1 MSEASRNRTRL
12 VGLAIGALFVV
23 LAGKAGYLSL
33 AGEKAPARGEG
44 LKSERV
50 VRADIVDRN
59 GELLATSVSAY
70 SLVANPKLIWD
81 GAEVAEA
88 LATVLPDLDVED
100 MTRRLSD
107 QSREF
112 VWVERGLTPRRRQ
125 AVFDLGLEGL
135 RFEEES
141 RRAYPRG
148 TLAGQ
153 VLGYT
158 NIDGVG
164 AGGIEYSQNER
175 LAAGG
180 EPVRLTID
188 NGVQAAVEAELAISA
203 VEHEAEGGAAIL
215 MDAQTGEIRAM
226 ASWPPFDPNRSI
238 DISMTD
244 PSRLNR
250 ATGAVYELGSIF
262 KPFTVAAAL
271 EAGVIHPKEMFDV
284 RKPLEIRSYK
294 IEDDHPLYG
303 DADVTHIIS
312 KSSNIG
318 TVRINEKLG
327 PRRQQDFLRRA
338 GLMERAAI
346 ELSGSSA
353 PILPERFD
361 DLYSATVSYGHGIA
375 VSPMAFLAAFS
386 SFANGGE
393 RVQPTLIMDATRERP
408 EPVRVMSALTAEI
421 VNVMMREAVVT
432 GTGKNAEV
440 AGYRVAGKTGTAEKP
455 VDGGYYDDR
464 NVTSFAAVFPYDRP
478 QYALIVTLD
487 DPKAGSEIGAT
498 AAFNAAPTAG
508 RMIERVAPLLGLAP
522 RFEDIRPAGAALRS
536 GEEKRSSL

>member
-12 VGLAIGALFVV
+12 AGLAISALFVV

-33 AGEKAPARGEG
+33 AGGSAPAHAAGQ
-44 LKSERV
+44 KAERV
-50 VRADIVDRN
+50 MRADIVDRN
-59 GELLATSVSAY
+59 GELLATSVNVY

-81 GAEVAEA
+81 AGEVAEA
-88 LATVLPDLDVED
+88 LATVMPDLDVAE

-112 VWVERGLTPRRRQ
+112 VWVERRMTPRQRK

-135 RFEEES
+135 RFEEEIS
-141 RRAYPRG
+141 RAYPRG
-148 TLAGQ
+148 TLAGH

-158 NIDGVG
+158 NVDGVG
-164 AGGIEYSQNER
+164 AGGIEYSLEDR

-180 EPVRLTID
+180 EPIRLTID
-188 NGVQAAVEAELAISA
+188 NGVQAVVEAELAIA
-203 VEHEAEGGAAIL
+203 AAEHEAEGGAAIL
-215 MDAQTGEIRAM
+215 MDAQTGEVRAM
-226 ASWPPFDPNRSI
+226 ASWPPFDPNRAA
-238 DISMTD
+238 DIPMSD

-250 ATGAVYELGSIF
+250 ATGAVYELGSVF

-271 EAGVIHPKEMFDV
+271 EAGVVHPKELFDV
-284 RKPLEIRSYK
+284 RHPLEIRGYR
-294 IEDDHPLYG
+294 IEDDHPFSG
-303 DADVTHIIS
+303 DADITHIIS

-327 PRRQQDFLRRA
+327 PRRQKDFLTRA
-338 GLMERAAI
+338 GLMERVKI
-346 ELSGSSA
+346 ELAGSSA

-386 SFANGGE
+386 AFANGGE
-393 RVQPTLIMDATRERP
+393 RLQPTLLMNNRDRP
-408 EPVRVMSALTAEI
+408 APVRVMSALTAEM
-421 VNVMMREAVVT
+421 VNAMMREAVLE
-432 GTGKNAEV
+432 GTGRNAEV

-455 VDGGYYDDR
+455 VAGGYDDDH

-487 DPKAGSEIGAT
+487 DPKAGSGGGAT
-498 AAFNAAPTAG
+498 AAYNAAPAAG

-522 RFEDIRPAGAALRS
+522 RFEDIRPAGAVLRS
-536 GEEKRSSL
+536 GQEKRSSL

>member
-12 VGLAIGALFVV
+12 AGLGISALFVI

-33 AGEKAPARGEG
+33 AQKDAPLRSA
-44 LKSERV
+44 SQTAAHV

-81 GAEVAEA
+81 AGEVAGA
-88 LATVLPDLDVED
+88 LATVLPDLDVDDLTE
-100 MTRRLSD
+100 RLGN

-112 VWVERGLTPRRRQ
+112 VWVERGLTPRQRK

-153 VLGYT
+153 LLGYT

-164 AGGIEYSQNER
+164 AGGIEYSQNAR
-175 LAAGG
+175 LAEGG

-188 NGVQAAVEAELAISA
+188 NGVQAAIEAELSA
-203 VEHEAEGGAAIL
+203 AAAEHDAAGGAAIL
-215 MDAQTGEIRAM
+215 MDAQTGEVRAM
-226 ASWPPFDPNRSI
+226 ASWPPFDPNRSL
-238 DISMTD
+238 DIPMD
-244 PSRLNR
+244 DASRLNR

-262 KPFTVAAAL
+262 KPFTVAAAI
-271 EAGVIHPKEMFDV
+271 EAGAIHPTDLFNV
-284 RKPLEIRSYK
+284 RHSMEIRGYT
-294 IEDDHPLYG
+294 IEDDHPFYG

-312 KSSNIG
+312 ESSNIG
-318 TVRINEKLG
+318 TVQINQKLG
-327 PRRQQDFLRRA
+327 PRRQQAFLQRA
-338 GLMERAAI
+338 GLMDRAEI
-346 ELSGSSA
+346 ELAGSAA

-361 DLYSATVSYGHGIA
+361 DLYSATVSFGHGIA
-375 VSPMAFLAAFS
+375 VSPMAFLGGFS
-386 SFANGGE
+386 AFANGGE
-393 RVQPTLIMDATRERP
+393 RVKPTVIMNDRNRP
-408 EPVRVMSALTAEI
+408 APVRVMSALTAEI
-421 VNVMMREAVVT
+421 VNVMMREAVVS
-432 GTGKNAEV
+432 GTGGSAEV

-455 VDGGYYDDR
+455 SAGGYDDSL
-464 NVTSFAAVFPYDRP
+464 NVTSFAAIFPYDRP

-487 DPKAGSEIGAT
+487 EPKAGSEAGVT
-498 AAFNAAPTAG
+498 AAYNAAPAAG
-508 RMIERVAPLLGLAP
+508 RIIERVAPLLGIAP

-536 GEEKRSSL
+536 SQEKRSSL

>member
-12 VGLAIGALFVV
+12 AGLAVSALFVV

-33 AGEKAPARGEG
+33 AGGAAPAHAAGQ
-44 LKSERV
+44 KAERI

-81 GAEVAEA
+81 GGEVSEA
-88 LATVLPDLDVED
+88 LATVLPDLDVAE

-107 QSREF
+107 QTREF
-112 VWVERGLTPRRRQ
+112 VWVERGLTPRQRK

-148 TLAGQ
+148 TLAGHL
-153 VLGYT
+153 LGYT
-158 NIDGVG
+158 NVDGLG

-188 NGVQAAVEAELAISA
+188 NGVQAAVEAELSIAA
-203 VEHEAEGGAAIL
+203 AEHEAEGGAAIL
-215 MDAQTGEIRAM
+215 LDAQTGEVRAM
-226 ASWPPFDPNRSI
+226 ASWPPFDPNRSV
-238 DISMTD
+238 DIPMSD

-271 EAGVIHPKEMFDV
+271 EAGVVHPTELFDV
-284 RKPLEIRSYK
+284 RRPLEIRGFR
-294 IEDDHPLYG
+294 IEDDHPFHG
-303 DADVTHIIS
+303 DADITHIIS
-312 KSSNIG
+312 QSSNIG

-327 PRRQQDFLRRA
+327 PRRQQDFLIRA
-338 GLMERAAI
+338 GLMERVNI
-346 ELSGSSA
+346 ELAGSSA

-375 VSPMAFLAAFS
+375 VSPMSFLAAFS
-386 SFANGGE
+386 TFANGGE
-393 RVQPTLIMDATRERP
+393 RVQPTLIMNNRDRP
-408 EPVRVMSALTAEI
+408 APVRVMSALTAEM

-455 VDGGYYDDR
+455 ILGGYDDDH

-487 DPKAGSEIGAT
+487 DPKAGSGAGAT
-498 AAFNAAPTAG
+498 AAFNAAPAAG

-536 GEEKRSSL
+536 GQEKRSSL

>member
-12 VGLAIGALFVV
+12 AGLAIGALFVV

-33 AGEKAPARGEG
+33 SGGGAPAHGG
-44 LKSERV
+44 GAPDERV

-81 GAEVAEA
+81 GAEVAKA
-88 LATVLPDLDVED
+88 LAGVLPDLDVEE
-100 MTRRLSD
+100 MSARLSD

-112 VWVERGLTPRRRQ
+112 VWVERGLTPRQRK

-148 TLAGQ
+148 TLAGH

-164 AGGIEYSQNER
+164 AGGIEYSQNDR

-188 NGVQAAVEAELAISA
+188 NGVQAAVEAELAIAA

-215 MDAQTGEIRAM
+215 MDAQTGEVRAL
-226 ASWPPFDPNRSI
+226 ASWPPFDPNRSV
-238 DISMTD
+238 DIPMKD

-250 ATGAVYELGSIF
+250 ATGAVYELGSVF

-271 EAGVIHPKEMFDV
+271 EAGAVHPKDLFDV
-284 RKPLEIRSYK
+284 RKPLEIRGYT

-318 TVRINEKLG
+318 TVRINEALG
-327 PRRQQDFLRRA
+327 IRRQQDFLQRA
-338 GLMERAAI
+338 GLMERARI
-346 ELSGSSA
+346 ELSGSAA

-361 DLYSATVSYGHGIA
+361 DLSSATVSYGHGIA

-386 SFANGGE
+386 AFANEGE
-393 RVQPTLIMDATRERP
+393 RVQPTLVMGHTKRP
-408 EPVRVMSALTAEI
+408 DPVRVMSALTADM
-421 VNVMMREAVVT
+421 VNVMMREAVRT
-432 GTGKNAEV
+432 GTGRNAEV

-455 VDGGYYDDR
+455 VAGGYDDER

-487 DPKAGSEIGAT
+487 DPKAGSDISGT
-498 AAFNAAPTAG
+498 AAFNAAPAAG
-508 RMIERVAPLLGLAP
+508 RIIERVAPLMGLAP